1 MMQASIVL
9 AALLAAMA
17 PAAFAHGTSQDKK
30 AARKESPQVVEE
42 KPFGRA
48 GDPRKATR
56 TIRIEGRDTMRFTPP
71 AITVKQ
77 SETVRFVVKNAG
89 KLTHETVLGTKAE
102 LDEHYELMK
111 KFPDMEHD
119 EPHMVHLKPGETG
132 EMFWQFTKEGE
143 FYFACLIPGHYEA
156 GMFGTIKVVAR

>member
-1 MMQASIVL
+1 MHMPIVL
-9 AALLAAMA
+9 AALLAVVA
-17 PAAFAHGTSQDKK
+17 PAAFGHGTSHDKK
-30 AARKESPQVVEE
+30 AARKDTPQAVED

-48 GDPRKATR
+48 GDPKKATR
-56 TIRIEGRDTMRFTPP
+56 IIRIEGRDTMRYTPS

-77 SETVRFVVKNAG
+77 GETVRFVVKNAG
-89 KLTHETVLGTKAE
+89 ELMHETVIGTKAE

-111 KFPDMEHD
+111 KFPEMEHD

-132 EMFWQFTKEGE
+132 EMFWQFTKAGE